1 MMPKVELIDVT
12 LEFSVKG
19 RSQSKTMALESIN
32 LHIDPHEI
40 VALVGP
46 SGCGKSTILNIIA
59 GFLRPNSGQVLM
71 DGKPVNSIALERL
84 VVFQA
89 PALFPW
95 LEVLDNVTFGPR
107 MRGIPSAEYLP
118 VAKKIIEDV
127 GLSAFPHHF
136 PYQLSGGMRQ
146 RVQIARALINRPE
159 VLLLDEPF
167 GALDAQTRLEMQEML
182 LQIWEQYQ
190 ATILFITHD
199 VEEALFLA
207 DRTYV
212 LCARPGRVKC
222 EIAVPF
228 NRPRERSLLGDEHFA
243 RLKSDLLSSLS
254 SLADRS
260 GGVID
265 G

>member
-1 MMPKVELIDVT
+1 
-12 LEFSVKG
+12 
-19 RSQSKTMALESIN
+19 
-32 LHIDPHEI
+32 
-40 VALVGP
+40 
-46 SGCGKSTILNIIA
+46 
-59 GFLRPNSGQVLM
+59 
-71 DGKPVNSIALERL
+71 
-84 VVFQA
+84 
-89 PALFPW
+89 
-95 LEVLDNVTFGPR
+95 
-107 MRGIPSAEYLP
+107 MRGVAKSEYLP
-118 VAKKIIEDV
+118 LAHKIIDDV

-146 RVQIARALINRPE
+146 RVQIARALINKPE

-182 LQIWEQYQ
+182 LRIWEQYH

-228 NRPRERSLLGDEHFA
+228 GRPRQHSLLGDEHFA
-243 RLKSDLLSSLS
+243 RLKSEILSSLHNWDNNGFAAS
-254 SLADRS
+254 ANEAEMEA
-260 GGVID
+260 
-265 G
+265 